1 MATLCY
7 AAPVRRISQ
16 RELRNSSAAV
26 MDAVEAGE
34 ALIVTRHG
42 VDVGEL
48 RPLGRGVFVN
58 ALEVKRALVRLPRV
72 DLAALRAESDAAFGP
87 EPVRRRPI
95 DGTAGG
101 PSVSSAA
108 GEGPQFGPAGDRTT
122 DG

>member
-1 MATLCY
+1 MISRAVARMATLCY
-7 AAPVRRISQ
+7 SAPVRRISQ

-34 ALIVTRHG
+34 SLIITRHG

-58 ALEVKRALVRLPRV
+58 ALEVKRALARLPRV

-87 EPVRRRPI
+87 
-95 DGTAGG
+95 
-101 PSVSSAA
+101 
-108 GEGPQFGPAGDRTT
+108 AGDRTA